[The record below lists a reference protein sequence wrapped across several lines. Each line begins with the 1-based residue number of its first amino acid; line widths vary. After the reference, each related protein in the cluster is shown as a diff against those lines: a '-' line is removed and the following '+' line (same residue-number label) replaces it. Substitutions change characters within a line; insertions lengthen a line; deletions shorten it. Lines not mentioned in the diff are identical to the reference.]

1 MKTARG
7 GQQKSSSPTPKA
19 ETENAAASI
28 EEKRSHQG
36 HGDGSLQSQ
45 SWETMPQDNEEAKKG
60 MDDGGMKE
68 QLAEL
73 ERALETTR
81 GEQQRMVQE
90 LQKLRLE
97 REKHQQGTRELQ
109 EKMAKLRLDHEQ
121 DLHTLQAKLNEESK
135 SSEYWSKK
143 HQTALADF
151 YGLKERWLERDELWK
166 HEWERKAAEVLE
178 ERDQLREKLHTT
190 QKVAQ
195 VQSEENEEARRQL
208 LDLKQNISTS
218 TRIESQVTDHE
229 FADMMSGLN
238 HEIQNWI
245 VQYFRK
251 SKNGTFF

>member
-1 MKTARG
+1 MKTARS
-7 GQQKSSSPTPKA
+7 GQQKSSSSIPKA
-19 ETENAAASI
+19 KTENTAALV
-28 EEKRSHQG
+28 EETRLRREHE
-36 HGDGSLQSQ
+36 DGSLQSQ
-45 SWETMPQDNEEAKKG
+45 SWETMPQDDEETKKG
-60 MDDGGMKE
+60 MGDSSMKE
-68 QLAEL
+68 HLAEL
-73 ERALETTR
+73 ERALQTTR
-81 GEQQRMVQE
+81 EEQQKMVEE

-109 EKMAKLRLDHEQ
+109 EKMARLRLDHEQ
-121 DLHTLQAKLNEESK
+121 DLHTLQAKLDEESK

-143 HQTALADF
+143 HQTTLADF
-151 YGLKERWLERDELWK
+151 HGLKERWLERDELWK

-208 LDLKQNISTS
+208 LDLKQSISTS

-251 SKNGTFF
+251 SKIGRFS